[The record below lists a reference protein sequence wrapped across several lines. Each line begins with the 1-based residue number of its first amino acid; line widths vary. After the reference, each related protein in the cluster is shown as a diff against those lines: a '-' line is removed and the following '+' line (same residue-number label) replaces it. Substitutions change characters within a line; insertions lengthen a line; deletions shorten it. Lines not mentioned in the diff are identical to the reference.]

1 MTEVDFSGGAFGEG
15 LIVDVLMIGGS
26 VQIAVGKVEPIAV
39 VVTFK
44 ASIVGKKCWGGDRL
58 SYTVN

>member
-1 MTEVDFSGGAFGEG
+1 MDFSGGAFGEG

-26 VQIAVGKVEPIAV
+26 VLIAVGKVEPIAV

-58 SYTVN
+58 S